1 MAKPQATQ
9 QTTEINKE
17 SEHLLGQAE
26 VRPGHMESIS
36 LGMYE
41 QGMPEPTLTL
51 ELKPN
56 VPDAISASLAR
67 LDQGDHY
74 TLVYQV
80 QNFGDVTCW
89 VEVRATEAPADGY

>member
-1 MAKPQATQ
+1 MTKLQSTQ
-9 QTTEINKE
+9 YTKE
-17 SEHLLGQAE
+17 KDENIEDILGQTE

-51 ELKPN
+51 EVTPDT
-56 VPDAISASLAR
+56 PDAINASLVR
-67 LDQGDHY
+67 LDEDDHY

-80 QNFGDVTCW
+80 QNFGDVTYR
-89 VEVRATEAPADGY
+89 VRVSES

>member
-1 MAKPQATQ
+1 
-9 QTTEINKE
+9 
-17 SEHLLGQAE
+17 
-26 VRPGHMESIS
+26 
-36 LGMYE
+36 
-41 QGMPEPTLTL
+41 MPEPSLTI
-51 ELKPN
+51 ELTPN

-89 VEVRATEAPADGY
+89 VRVKAA